1 MKKYIALLSIVL
13 GIQCILS
20 ANAAAAD
27 NSSKYDKTFG
37 PGRDCI
43 TANCENGFM
52 TLHKVKGK
60 LYAELKLEYLDRAML
75 IASTITGTSA
85 ADLAA
90 VGYKPTE
97 PMYVKFTMADT
108 SVFLNEI
115 TSKPDYDPANQPM
128 KKAVLLSNADPVI
141 TSFPFLCYNNDSSA
155 VVFEISK
162 FFTGKNDR
170 LAPVKNGGSN
180 GISMTVTQNAALSST
195 KEIKAFE
202 DNVVIKNS
210 LSYQVTADFMK
221 LILLKYNEPLTI
233 DVTRTILL
241 LPESGMRPRMADT
254 RVGLFNIQK
263 QAMNVT
269 KDEIERY
276 SVITKWDVQPSDT
289 AAWLRGE
296 LVEPVKHIVYY
307 LDDSFPEL
315 WKEPAKRGILRWN
328 KAFEA
333 IGFKNV
339 IEVKDFP
346 SDDPEFDPDNLKYSC
361 VRYVPSIISNAMG
374 PSWCNPAT
382 GEIINASVIVY
393 NNLSKL
399 INGWRFLQTSQI
411 DPEARGVRMT
421 DRIMEESIEYAI
433 AHEIGHTLGFMH
445 NMSASAAYPVD
456 SLRSVSFTQ
465 KYGTTASIMDY
476 ARFNYVAQPGDDGV
490 RLSPPELGPYDYWL
504 VEFAYKPV
512 IEASDMY
519 EEAREIC
526 SWVDAKAGDPI
537 YRYGRQ
543 QVIYRYD
550 PSANSED
557 LGDDP
562 VKASEYG
569 IANLKYILAHFNE
582 WMDNETDP
590 DATVR
595 TERYEDLANQY
606 SRFIGNVMLNIGG
619 VYLTSVKPG
628 TPGRT
633 AKAVDKQRQQ
643 ESVNWVLDQLKHSG
657 WLADR
662 SVTDNFTMRL
672 ETPTLLTYYT
682 ALELFEHT
690 HNVMLSSRIADAP
703 DQAYTLND
711 FCDDLYNGIFESAI
725 KGRKATDQDIILQ
738 NLYVQYL
745 TGIVNKRSNLIKVG
759 STGLDYA
766 YMPTVDRLVNMG
778 LDETGLIAEN
788 IDLFRSLEEEMGAGY
803 VASQTLEQFGAP
815 GYGWQGKVNLRTVD
829 NSKELFHQQLWKI
842 RKMLKR
848 TVKSCPKESRAHYE
862 MILHDIDWTLT
873 NR

>member
-1 MKKYIALLSIVL
+1 MKRHILLVSLALGLEAI
-13 GIQCILS
+13 CS
-20 ANAAAAD
+20 AGLFAAD
-27 NSSKYDKTFG
+27 TQSKYDKTFG
-37 PGRDCI
+37 PDKNCV
-43 TANCENGFM
+43 TARCEDGFM
-52 TLHKVKGK
+52 ALHKVKGK
-60 LYAELKLEYLDRAML
+60 LYAELKLDYFDKEML

-108 SVFLNEI
+108 CIFLKEI
-115 TSKPDYDPANQPM
+115 TNKPDYDPQDQAM
-128 KKAVLLSNADPVI
+128 ERAVMISNSDPVL
-141 TSFPFLCYNNDSSA
+141 TSFPFFCFNNDSTA
-155 VVFEISK
+155 VVFEMSK

-170 LAPVKNGGSN
+170 LAPVKSGVSN
-180 GISMTVTQNAALSST
+180 GISITATQNNALSST
-195 KEIKAFE
+195 EEIKAFK
-202 DNVVIKNS
+202 DNVTIKNS
-210 LSYQVTADFMK
+210 LSYLVTADFMK
-221 LILLKYNEPLTI
+221 LLLLKHNEPLTVE
-233 DVTRTILL
+233 VTRTILL
-241 LPESGMRPRMADT
+241 LPETGMRPRMADT
-254 RVGLFNIQK
+254 RVGLFNIQR
-263 QAMNVT
+263 QAMNGT
-269 KDEIERY
+269 RDEIGRY

-296 LVEPVKHIVYY
+296 LVEPVKPIVYY
-307 LDDSFPEL
+307 LDNSFPEL
-315 WKEPAKRGILRWN
+315 WKEPARKGILRWN

-339 IEVKDFP
+339 IQVRDFP
-346 SDDPEFDPDNLKYSC
+346 TDDPEFDPDNLKYSC

-374 PSWCNPAT
+374 PSWCNPST

-411 DPEARGVRMT
+411 DPQARGIRMT
-421 DRIMEESIEYAI
+421 DKVMEESIEYAI

-445 NMSASAAYPVD
+445 NMAASAAYPVD

-504 VEFAYKPV
+504 VEYAYKPV
-512 IEASDMY
+512 IGASTME
-519 EEAREIC
+519 EEAKTLC
-526 SWVDAKAGDPI
+526 TWVDAKAGDPV

-562 VKASEYG
+562 VKAADYG
-569 IANLKYILAHFNE
+569 IANLKYILSHFDE
-582 WMDNETDP
+582 WMDNDADP

-595 TERYEDLANQY
+595 TERYEDLCNQY
-606 SRFIGNVMLNIGG
+606 SRYIGNVMLNIGG
-619 VYLTSVKPG
+619 VYLSSVKPG

-633 AKAVDKQRQQ
+633 ATAVGKDRQH
-643 ESVNWVLDQLKHSG
+643 ESVLWVLDQLKHSE
-657 WLADR
+657 WLSDR
-662 SVTDNFTMRL
+662 NLTDKFPMRL

-682 ALELFEHT
+682 GLELFEHT
-690 HNVMLSSRIADAP
+690 HNVMLASRIADSP
-703 DQAYTLND
+703 EEAYTLND
-711 FCDDLYNGIFESAI
+711 FCNDLYEGIFESAI
-725 KGRKATDQDIILQ
+725 KGEAASDQDIILQ

-759 STGLDYA
+759 GTGLDNA
-766 YMPTVDRLVNMG
+766 YMPTVDRLVNLG
-778 LDETGLIAEN
+778 LDNTGLIAGN
-788 IDLFRSLEEEMGAGY
+788 IDLFRNLEEEMGAGY
-803 VASQTLEQFGAP
+803 VASQTLNQFGAP
-815 GYGWQGKVNLRTVD
+815 GYGWQGKVNLRTID
-829 NSKELFHQQLWKI
+829 NSKEIFHQELYKLG
-842 RKMLKR
+842 KMLRK
-848 TVKSCPKESRAHYE
+848 TVKKCPKESRAHYE
-862 MILHDIDWTLT
+862 MVLHDIEWTL